1 MTAIGVGGYLYQTNA
16 KMICTDSFNNQGA
29 RDFHRERNTASM
41 TNMPV
46 WRCALNS
53 NKMQVTQVCCLLFF
67 LKYILLIMLLQ
78 FSQLYPFIPCPPC
91 TLILSAFPP
100 PQFISMGCTYKFF
113 EFSVSYTIFDLS
125 LSILGLPVMLL
136 LPGIFSL
143 LFLPF
148 PSPQKTLHVISISLI
163 LFLFQVF
170 AQFLF
175 SLFFL
180 FLGSFLDIHEFVV
193 ILLFI
198 VFDLLQFL
206 R

>member
-1 MTAIGVGGYLYQTNA
+1 
-16 KMICTDSFNNQGA
+16 MICTDSFNNQGA

-100 PQFISMGCTYKFF
+100 LSSFQWVVLISFLNFLFPIPFLTSPCPFYAYQLCFF
-113 EFSVSYTIFDLS
+113 FRV
-125 LSILGLPVMLL
+125 
-136 LPGIFSL
+136 
-143 LFLPF
+143 PF
-148 PSPQKTLHVISISLI
+148 PSYCSPSPPPRKPSM
-163 LFLFQVF
+163 
-170 AQFLF
+170 
-175 SLFFL
+175 
-180 FLGSFLDIHEFVV
+180 
-193 ILLFI
+193 
-198 VFDLLQFL
+198 
-206 R
+206 